1 MCESPPRSDGGSPQ
15 GGSPIYPRSTFSS
28 RMPGL
33 ESFFFHICC
42 KVPMWSYQKAI
53 NLYWNSYIA
62 RLFSQLFDFTR
73 IYPPGISSLFKK
85 NKSHQAALGTHSASL
100 LLHPVMPKKK
110 TSRRNAKPSSPYWPI
125 KLQILSNC
133 WCFMARRTNCP
144 VIFSSSSLKGK
155 LRSERVMARAP
166 FFGFGN
172 GVLNPSHGNGME
184 MAGTSFLSKK
194 NFRDIYKYLSFWI
207 GIHVLWL
214 WILPLVLSAQQFI
227 FALSFWGSWY
237 SKAS

>member
-85 NKSHQAALGTHSASL
+85 TNHTKQLLAPIRHHSCYIRWCQRKK
-100 LLHPVMPKKK
+100 PVVETP
-110 TSRRNAKPSSPYWPI
+110 NLPHHIGPSSCRYSPI
-125 KLQILSNC
+125 VDVSWHEGPTVQ
-133 WCFMARRTNCP
+133 
-144 VIFSSSSLKGK
+144 SSSVLHHSKANF
-155 LRSERVMARAP
+155 AR
-166 FFGFGN
+166 
-172 GVLNPSHGNGME
+172 
-184 MAGTSFLSKK
+184 K
-194 NFRDIYKYLSFWI
+194 
-207 GIHVLWL
+207 
-214 WILPLVLSAQQFI
+214 
-227 FALSFWGSWY
+227 GSWQGHPFL
-237 SKAS
+237 ALETVF